1 MHWLGSPNLQL
12 QAQTGKTMHDH
23 SASEL
28 PSLRRQK
35 ILLILER
42 DGKVMA
48 SELSQHFAVSED
60 TIRRDLAELD
70 NAGLVQRVHGGALPR
85 PKDTGKD
92 YFTRIS
98 ETDEVKTSLAQ
109 LAAGRVK
116 DGQIVLFDSGT
127 TTLQIARSLPSDI
140 SITAVTT
147 SPMTA
152 ITLAEY
158 KGIKVILAGGQL
170 NLATMSVSGH
180 ETVRLLQSIK
190 ADVLFTGVCAIHPEV
205 GLSSLYFDEVPVKQA
220 LFDSAAQVIAV
231 TTADKLGAVEP
242 FVVAPCSRVHTLIT
256 ERHLASG
263 SAEDYRRLGI
273 EVEQLPD

>member
-1 MHWLGSPNLQL
+1 
-12 QAQTGKTMHDH
+12 MHDQH
-23 SASEL
+23 SAAEL
-28 PSLRRQK
+28 PHLRRQK

-60 TIRRDLAELD
+60 TIRRDLSELAT
-70 NAGLVQRVHGGALPR
+70 AGLVQRVHGGALPR

-92 YFTRIS
+92 YFTRVS
-98 ETDEVKTSLAQ
+98 ETDEVKTHLAQ
-109 LAAGRVK
+109 LAASRVEN
-116 DGQIVLFDSGT
+116 GQIVMFDSGT

-140 SITAVTT
+140 AITAITT

-152 ITLAEY
+152 IILAEY

-180 ETVRLLQSIK
+180 ETVRLLQGVK
-190 ADVLFTGVCAIHPEV
+190 ADVLFTGVCAIHPQV
-205 GLSSLYFDEVPVKQA
+205 GISSLHFDEVPVKQA
-220 LFDSAAQVIAV
+220 LLDSASQVIAV

-242 FVVAPCSRVHTLIT
+242 FVVAPCNRIHTLIT
-256 ERHLASG
+256 ERHVASG
-263 SAEDYRRLGI
+263 DVGDYRRLGI
-273 EVEQLPD
+273 EVVQAQA

>member
-1 MHWLGSPNLQL
+1 
-12 QAQTGKTMHDH
+12 MHDH
-23 SASEL
+23 STSEL

-190 ADVLFTGVCAIHPEV
+190 ADLLFTGVCAIHPEV

-242 FVVAPCSRVHTLIT
+242 FVVAPCSRVQTLIT

-273 EVEQLPD
+273 EVEQLQD

>member
-1 MHWLGSPNLQL
+1 
-12 QAQTGKTMHDH
+12 MHDH
-23 SASEL
+23 SAAEL
-28 PSLRRQK
+28 PQLRRQK

-60 TIRRDLAELD
+60 TIRRDLSELAT
-70 NAGLVQRVHGGALPR
+70 AGLVQRVHGGALPR

-92 YFTRIS
+92 YFTRVG
-98 ETDEVKTSLAQ
+98 ETDEVKIRLAQ
-109 LAAGRVK
+109 LAAGRVEN
-116 DGQIVLFDSGT
+116 GQIVMFDSGT
-127 TTLQIARSLPSDI
+127 TTLQIARLLPADI
-140 SITAVTT
+140 SITAITT

-158 KGIKVILAGGQL
+158 RGIKVILAGGQL

-180 ETVRLLQSIK
+180 ETVRLLQGIK

-205 GLSSLYFDEVPVKQA
+205 GISSLHFDEVPVKQA
-220 LFDSAAQVIAV
+220 LIDSASQVIAV

-242 FVVAPCSRVHTLIT
+242 FVVAPCSRLHTLIT
-256 ERHLASG
+256 ERHVASG
-263 SAEDYRRLGI
+263 DVGDYRKLGI
-273 EVEQLPD
+273 EVIQAQD

>member
-1 MHWLGSPNLQL
+1 
-12 QAQTGKTMHDH
+12 MHDQH
-23 SASEL
+23 SAAEL
-28 PSLRRQK
+28 PHLRRQK

-70 NAGLVQRVHGGALPR
+70 SAGLVQRVHGGALPR

-98 ETDEVKTSLAQ
+98 ETDEVKTQLAQ
-109 LAAGRVK
+109 LAAARVEN
-116 DGQIVLFDSGT
+116 GQIVMFDSGT
-127 TTLQIARSLPSDI
+127 TTLQIARLLPSDI
-140 SITAVTT
+140 SITAITA

-152 ITLAEY
+152 ITLSEF

-170 NLATMSVSGH
+170 NPATMSASGH
-180 ETVRLLQSIK
+180 ETLRLLEGIK
-190 ADVLFTGVCAIHPEV
+190 ADLLFTGVCAIHPEV
-205 GLSSLYFDEVPVKQA
+205 GITSLHFDEVPVKQA
-220 LFDSAAQVIAV
+220 MLDSAAHVIAV

-242 FVVAPCSRVHTLIT
+242 FVVAPCSRLHTLIT
-256 ERHLASG
+256 ERHVASG
-263 SAEDYRRLGI
+263 NVEDYRQLGI
-273 EVEQLPD
+273 EVVQAQA

>member
-1 MHWLGSPNLQL
+1 
-12 QAQTGKTMHDH
+12 MHDH
-23 SASEL
+23 SVTEL

-92 YFTRIS
+92 YFTRLD
-98 ETDEVKTSLAQ
+98 ETDEVKIRLAQ
-109 LAAGRVK
+109 LAAQKVK
-116 DGQIVLFDSGT
+116 DGQIVLFDSGS
-127 TTLQIARSLPSDI
+127 TTLQIARALRADV
-140 SITAVTT
+140 SITAVTA
-147 SPMTA
+147 SPMIA
-152 ITLAEY
+152 IALSEF
-158 KGIKVILAGGQL
+158 KEVKVILAGGQL
-170 NLATMSVSGH
+170 NRRTMSAGGH
-180 ETVRLLQSIK
+180 ETLRMLAGVR
-190 ADVLFTGVCAIHPEV
+190 ADLAFTGVCAIHPEV
-205 GLSSLYFDEVPVKQA
+205 GITSLYFDEVPVKQA
-220 LFDSAAQVIAV
+220 MLDGAARVIAV

-242 FVVAPCSRVHTLIT
+242 FVVASCSRLHTLIT

-263 SAEDYRRLGI
+263 SVEDYRRLGI

>member
-1 MHWLGSPNLQL
+1 
-12 QAQTGKTMHDH
+12 MHDH
-23 SASEL
+23 SAAEL
-28 PSLRRQK
+28 PQLRRQK

-60 TIRRDLAELD
+60 TIRRDLSELAT
-70 NAGLVQRVHGGALPR
+70 AGLVQRVHGGALPR

-92 YFTRIS
+92 YFTRVS
-98 ETDEVKTSLAQ
+98 ETDEVKTRLAQ
-109 LAAGRVK
+109 LAADRVEN
-116 DGQIVLFDSGT
+116 GQIVMFDSGS
-127 TTLQIARSLPSDI
+127 TTLQIARSLPTDI
-140 SITAVTT
+140 SITAITT

-152 ITLAEY
+152 IILAEY

-180 ETVRLLQSIK
+180 ETLRLLQGIK

-205 GLSSLYFDEVPVKQA
+205 GISSLHFDEVPVKQA
-220 LFDSAAQVIAV
+220 LIDSASQVIAV

-242 FVVAPCSRVHTLIT
+242 FVVAPCNRIHTLIT
-256 ERHLASG
+256 ERHVASG
-263 SAEDYRRLGI
+263 DVGDYRKMGI
-273 EVEQLPD
+273 EVVQVQD